1 MPLRAASGKVLG
13 RYRASG
19 ELAVDVDVVQDLIYA
34 PFYYQLLTGYKPITA
49 AYADAIADAVLAGVM
64 RLEALG
70 TMLLYT
76 ASSHRIPEIGQLSR
90 FVAANCARFAWL
102 STCLN
107 SKYVMLGYFHFRYAL
122 RTLRKSPGFT
132 AAAVLSLAL
141 GIAANTAIFSLVNGL
156 LFHPAAVD
164 HPEQVVVPRVK
175 YTKLNMKSIVL
186 SLPDFANIRDS
197 RDVFETAAAATTQ
210 SFNYTGGDVPE
221 RLVGATVT
229 WNG

>member
-1 MPLRAASGKVLG
+1 M
-13 RYRASG
+13 
-19 ELAVDVDVVQDLIYA
+19 
-34 PFYYQLLTGYKPITA
+34 
-49 AYADAIADAVLAGVM
+49 
-64 RLEALG
+64 
-70 TMLLYT
+70 
-76 ASSHRIPEIGQLSR
+76 
-90 FVAANCARFAWL
+90 
-102 STCLN
+102 N

-186 SLPDFANIRDS
+186 SLPDFANVRDS
-197 RDVFETAAAATTQ
+197 RDVFERPPPPRPSRSIHRRRCSGAARRSDRHVAMVRCLQGRASTSAEIFEKTTTSPARTA
-210 SFNYTGGDVPE
+210 S
-221 RLVGATVT
+221 
-229 WNG
+229 